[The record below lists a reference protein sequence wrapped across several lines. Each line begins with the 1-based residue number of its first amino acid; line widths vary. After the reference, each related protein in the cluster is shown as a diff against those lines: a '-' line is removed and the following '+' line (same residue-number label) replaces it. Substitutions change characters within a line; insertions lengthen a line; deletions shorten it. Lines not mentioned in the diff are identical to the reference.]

1 MPVDPPRKI
10 TETQIIRREEN
21 TNMHQRK
28 KPSPHKKD
36 QDRKDQEKSGIVD
49 IKV

>member
-10 TETQIIRREEN
+10 TETHIIRREEN
-21 TNMHQRK
+21 TNMQQRK
-28 KPSPHKKD
+28 KPSPQKKD
-36 QDRKDQEKSGIVD
+36 PLRKDQEKTGLVD